1 MGKSMQHVLET
12 LLLVMNRACSM
23 QHFSNFAKTLKDT
36 LRFSFVH
43 SPVQSMHSICQNN
56 VT

>member
-12 LLLVMNRACSM
+12 LLLVVNRACGM
-23 QHFSNFAKTLKDT
+23 QHFSNAKTLEDT

-43 SPVQSMHSICQNN
+43 SPVQSMHSICQDN